1 MRIHQPLF
9 LFTCMSRPP
18 RRVARPQRHRSHS
31 ECCDR
36 QTSTLRVANDTKE
49 NERTEKKEE
58 KSRAST
64 HGFGPLKRSSSSLIC
79 ERTSVVNLD
88 ARVEGA
94 GDAAQIPIVWVQIVD
109 VEQNGRARFGRG
121 LATRCRLECHV
132 SFRGRMKETPKRNLR
147 RNETPRRGVW
157 ATGFKS
163 EAWEAGQTRV
173 ARAKNE
179 ATSNRHSTIQCQ

>member
-1 MRIHQPLF
+1 
-9 LFTCMSRPP
+9 MSRPP
-18 RRVARPQRHRSHS
+18 RRAVQPQRHRSHS

-36 QTSTLRVANDTKE
+36 QTSTLRVANTSE
-49 NERTEKKEE
+49 ESEQTEKE
-58 KSRAST
+58 KSSAGHFHAWFWAPHKTGSGSR
-64 HGFGPLKRSSSSLIC
+64 KY

-132 SFRGRMKETPKRNLR
+132 FVSGS
-147 RNETPRRGVW
+147 NEGYTE
-157 ATGFKS
+157 K
-163 EAWEAGQTRV
+163 
-173 ARAKNE
+173 KLKK
-179 ATSNRHSTIQCQ
+179 